1 MMPDV
6 SFSGLVIVAAVAF
19 AVPLVL
25 GFAPGLRVPRVVVEI
40 LAGVV
45 IGPWGLGWVQVDLP
59 IQVLALIG
67 LAFLLLL
74 AGLEVD
80 FERLLGPL
88 LKLTGFGF
96 LLSFGLAVVV
106 GYSLGAVGLVQTPP
120 FIAIV
125 LAATSLGVLIPLLKD
140 TGRSGSD
147 FGQVVIAAAS
157 LADFGTIVLLSL
169 LFSREATSTWTQLVL
184 IGSLV
189 LLAVLVFVAVR
200 GAEHSTRL
208 SMLLLQLQDTTAQ
221 IRVRGAFVLL
231 AIFVALAQRLG
242 LEVILGAFIAG
253 VVLGLVDRDER
264 MTHVQFRPK
273 LEAVGFGVFIPFFFI
288 ASGLRFNLGAL
299 FASPSAA
306 AQVPIFLLALLLVRG
321 LPAALYRPLLG
332 NRRALAAGLLQATT
346 LGFVV
351 VAAQIGVELRLVS
364 EATGAALVAAGLVSV
379 LLFPLAALI
388 VLRGEP
394 VAGSAPARQ
403 SGPDT
408 GEAATA
414 LAGGSLE
421 LGGMP

>member
-6 SFSGLVIVAAVAF
+6 SLSGLVIVAAVAF
-19 AVPLVL
+19 AVPLFL
-25 GFAPGLRVPRVVVEI
+25 GFAPVLRLPRVVVEI

-59 IQVLALIG
+59 TQVLSLIG

-96 LLSFGLAVVV
+96 LLSFGLAVAV

-157 LADFGTIVLLSL
+157 LADFGTIILLSV
-169 LFSREATSTWTQLVL
+169 LFSREATSIWTQLVL

-264 MTHVQFRPK
+264 MTHARFRPK
-273 LEAVGFGVFIPFFFI
+273 LEAVGFGVFIPFFFVV
-288 ASGLRFNLGAL
+288 SGLRFNLGAL
-299 FASPSAA
+299 FASPWAA

-321 LPAALYRPLLG
+321 LPAALYRTLLG
-332 NRRALAAGLLQATT
+332 NRRAIAAGLLQATT

-388 VLRGEP
+388 ILRAEP
-394 VAGSAPARQ
+394 VGESAAAGQ

-408 GEAATA
+408 GEAVTA
-414 LAGGSLE
+414 LAAGGLE
-421 LGGMP
+421 SGGMP

>member
-6 SFSGLVIVAAVAF
+6 SLSGLVIVAAVAF
-19 AVPLVL
+19 AVPLFL
-25 GFAPGLRVPRVVVEI
+25 GFAPVLRLPRVVVEI

-59 IQVLALIG
+59 TQVLSLIG

-96 LLSFGLAVVV
+96 LLSFGLAVAV

-157 LADFGTIVLLSL
+157 LADFGTIILLSV
-169 LFSREATSTWTQLVL
+169 LFSREATSIWTQLVL

-264 MTHVQFRPK
+264 MTHARFRPK
-273 LEAVGFGVFIPFFFI
+273 LEAVGFGVFIPFFFVV
-288 ASGLRFNLGAL
+288 SGLRFNLGAL
-299 FASPSAA
+299 FASPWAA

-332 NRRALAAGLLQATT
+332 NRRAIAAGLLQATT

-388 VLRGEP
+388 ILRAEP
-394 VAGSAPARQ
+394 VGESAAAGQ

-408 GEAATA
+408 GEAVTA
-414 LAGGSLE
+414 LAAGGLE
-421 LGGMP
+421 SGGMP